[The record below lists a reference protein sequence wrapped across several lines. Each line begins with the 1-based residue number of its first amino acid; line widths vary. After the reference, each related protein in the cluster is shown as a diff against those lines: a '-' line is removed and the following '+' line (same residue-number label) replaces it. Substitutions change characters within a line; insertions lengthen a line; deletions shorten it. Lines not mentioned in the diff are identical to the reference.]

1 MGGVMPVERRGVKWF
16 ERVRRLSLT
25 LGVGF
30 GATGSGGQFLVLNR
44 NLVVLTLNPVGA
56 GEIKRKIRIKR
67 KIKIT

>member
-30 GATGSGGQFLVLNR
+30 GATGSGGQFGDLNLVLNLKR
-44 NLVVLTLNPVGA
+44 VVV
-56 GEIKRKIRIKR
+56 GEIKRKIRIK
-67 KIKIT
+67 IT

>member
-30 GATGSGGQFLVLNR
+30 GATGSGGQFWVLNLVLN
-44 NLVVLTLNPVGA
+44 LKPVVV
-56 GEIKRKIRIKR
+56 GEIKRKIRIK
-67 KIKIT
+67 IT